1 MKHAAAYYVRNAA
14 TSILITFGV
23 LVGVFL
29 VIGILVNIDAAR
41 VEVTVGGTATIKDN
55 GVFSGFDMAY
65 AVFVFV
71 WSLCAFRVQFRFFQ
85 QNGIS
90 RKSQFA
96 AWGITAAAMSLFL
109 AVLSV
114 AITYGMNQFFN
125 YRSIFQ
131 QMYAP
136 LFASGAGASLV
147 FQEMLW
153 NAALFLGEAGA
164 GFAIT
169 LLYYR
174 MGKTTKVLVSVL
186 VPASLLLGLPAIDG
200 LVQGALTRFF
210 GWVGPQMFGFF
221 DSGINILAPVGVFLA
236 VALIAAGLAWGM
248 MRRVPVKA

>member
-1 MKHAAAYYVRNAA
+1 MKHAVAYYVRNAA

-29 VIGILVNIDAAR
+29 VLGVTIHIGEA
-41 VEVTVGGTATIKDN
+41 GTPDN
-55 GVFSGFDMAY
+55 VASLRENSTFSGFDMAY

-96 AWGITAAAMSLFL
+96 AWGITAVAMSLFL

-153 NAALFLGEAGA
+153 NAALFLCEAAA

-210 GWVGPQMFGFF
+210 ERVGPQMFGFF
-221 DSGINILAPVGVFLA
+221 DSGINILVPVGVFLA

-248 MRRVPVKA
+248 MRRAPVKA